1 MDTTQC
7 LDAKLERMR
16 AVFAPMRNLIV
27 AFSGGVDSTFVLK
40 VAHETLGD
48 AVLALTTTSPTMPDE
63 DRESA
68 LAMARLIGA
77 RHLVVESNELE
88 IPGYAANPLNRCY
101 LCKHNLFTVCEAK
114 AAELGIDEI
123 VDGLNLD
130 DLHDYRPGMQ
140 AASEKRVRHPL
151 VEAEMTKA
159 DVRELSRAMGLPTW
173 DRPASPCLSSRFPY
187 GTEITPAGLEK
198 VAAGEKLLHSM
209 GFAVARVRYH
219 GDVARLELEQS
230 EIARVFEP
238 AMRETIEREF
248 KKIGFRFVAIDLKGF
263 RSGSLN
269 EGVIA
274 NSTIAGG
281 YDSSAAQSSLTIWPT
296 AQSTIRRGQATFRGR
311 ALIDSSGETRTTG
324 SKIRS
329 AASSIAAVAAAMTA
343 LLYEFVAAA
352 PGLWPC
358 GLLAPLPILAVA
370 PEIRTARAA
379 QLAFLAFLVGNLV
392 AWGGESLSVPL
403 IDMLA
408 SHLAG
413 AVVFAAFVAC
423 AAEATRRW
431 SGWLAALVFPTL
443 EVAFYFTLSTAISAR
458 HLGQPRLFASRVH
471 RTAADYVVARSVRRG
486 VRNVAAAVGAGGGVV
501 PQPMEHGRAASG
513 ADVAHASSRSR

>member
-1 MDTTQC
+1 METNPLDTK
-7 LDAKLERMR
+7 LDRMR
-16 AVFAPMRNLIV
+16 AIFAPMRSLIV

-40 VAHETLGD
+40 VAHDTLGKS
-48 AVLALTTTSPTMPDE
+48 VLALTTTSPTMPDE
-63 DRESA
+63 DRDSA
-68 LAMARLIGA
+68 LAMARMIGA

-159 DVRELSRAMGLPTW
+159 DIRALARSMGLPTW

-187 GTEITPAGLEK
+187 GTQITPAGLEK

-230 EIARVFEP
+230 EMARVFEP
-238 AMRETIEREF
+238 ALRETVDREF

-274 NSTIAGG
+274 KSPGPG
-281 YDSSAAQSSLTIWPT
+281 DP
-296 AQSTIRRGQATFRGR
+296 IR
-311 ALIDSSGETRTTG
+311 
-324 SKIRS
+324 
-329 AASSIAAVAAAMTA
+329 
-343 LLYEFVAAA
+343 
-352 PGLWPC
+352 
-358 GLLAPLPILAVA
+358 LPRDQV
-370 PEIRTARAA
+370 
-379 QLAFLAFLVGNLV
+379 
-392 AWGGESLSVPL
+392 
-403 IDMLA
+403 
-408 SHLAG
+408 
-413 AVVFAAFVAC
+413 
-423 AAEATRRW
+423 
-431 SGWLAALVFPTL
+431 
-443 EVAFYFTLSTAISAR
+443 
-458 HLGQPRLFASRVH
+458 
-471 RTAADYVVARSVRRG
+471 
-486 VRNVAAAVGAGGGVV
+486 
-501 PQPMEHGRAASG
+501 
-513 ADVAHASSRSR
+513 

>member
-1 MDTTQC
+1 MDTI
-7 LDAKLERMR
+7 LDAKLGRMR
-16 AVFAPMRNLIV
+16 AMFSPMRSLIV

-40 VAHETLGD
+40 VAHEVLGGS
-48 AVLALTTTSPTMPDE
+48 VLALTTTSPTMPDE

-88 IPGYAANPLNRCY
+88 IPGYSANPINRCY

-187 GTEITPAGLEK
+187 GTEITVEGLRRVSE
-198 VAAGEKLLHSM
+198 GEKLLHSM
-209 GFAVARVRYH
+209 GFVVARVRYH
-219 GDVARLELEQS
+219 GEVARLELEQR

-238 AMRETIEREF
+238 AIRETLDREF

-269 EGVIA
+269 EGLIA
-274 NSTIAGG
+274 N
-281 YDSSAAQSSLTIWPT
+281 
-296 AQSTIRRGQATFRGR
+296 
-311 ALIDSSGETRTTG
+311 E
-324 SKIRS
+324 SK
-329 AASSIAAVAAAMTA
+329 
-343 LLYEFVAAA
+343 
-352 PGLWPC
+352 P
-358 GLLAPLPILAVA
+358 
-370 PEIRTARAA
+370 
-379 QLAFLAFLVGNLV
+379 
-392 AWGGESLSVPL
+392 
-403 IDMLA
+403 
-408 SHLAG
+408 
-413 AVVFAAFVAC
+413 
-423 AAEATRRW
+423 
-431 SGWLAALVFPTL
+431 
-443 EVAFYFTLSTAISAR
+443 
-458 HLGQPRLFASRVH
+458 
-471 RTAADYVVARSVRRG
+471 AADPRSPRDS
-486 VRNVAAAVGAGGGVV
+486 A
-501 PQPMEHGRAASG
+501 
-513 ADVAHASSRSR
+513 